1 MRSRPLG
8 LSHVL
13 RPKCLP
19 LSTGG
24 SSGASSNLERYINT
38 ISHVCS
44 VSKASIG
51 VQATVGSGCIEKKR
65 KEKKELA
72 SSFFWW
78 WQSEYII
85 WGSYHQIYIIVHRAV
100 LYTSYCGLVNNI

>member
-65 KEKKELA
+65 KEKKEHLTCSFPFMLSWLA
-72 SSFFWW
+72 RSS
-78 WQSEYII
+78 
-85 WGSYHQIYIIVHRAV
+85 G
-100 LYTSYCGLVNNI
+100 GGKVNI

>member
-65 KEKKELA
+65 KEKKEVRKVCAHLQFLLCLA
-72 SSFFWW
+72 YASHYVFMCHSLTFYF
-78 WQSEYII
+78 
-85 WGSYHQIYIIVHRAV
+85 
-100 LYTSYCGLVNNI
+100 C